1 MGWVRD
7 FYVGKTLMITGA
19 TGFLGKALVEKVLR
33 ALPEVRRIYL
43 LVRGKRLADGSWLSA
58 HERMRQEFLRSA
70 IFTALRRRHQ
80 DSFEEFIAQKV
91 VVLEGDLSFERLG
104 LDKMTFDAVA
114 SETDVIINSAAVVS
128 FDERLDRA
136 LNLNTLGVRRVLEL
150 AKRGKKL
157 REPKGKPSPIFAHI
171 STCYVCGIRNG
182 IIPEESPD
190 PAGIDEEIDELLQI
204 CRDVVEEQSGDDE
217 TPPPIRERTIREAM
231 VDEGMKRAK
240 SRGFNDTY
248 TYTKWLGERLLVKEC
263 DDIPTLILRP
273 AIVESTLKEPE
284 LGWIENQRMA
294 DPLIIGFAER
304 KLVDFPGDPDC
315 VVDLI
320 PCDFVVNA
328 VLAAITMM
336 GQGTRDKGQGINC
349 PSSCV
354 HRPVVIQIATSTQNL
369 LTLRDVVR
377 WCVEYFERNPL
388 LDRNGRPL
396 KVKPW
401 TLPSLDKYRRWLEGR
416 KRLVELQEK
425 LAHSFSFLRAARQW
439 QRRLGVIKAALE
451 RLEYFLSIYAPYTHF
466 KAKFAT
472 ENLRRLWESL
482 DEDDKRDF
490 PFDVTTIDWQHYL
503 QEVHIPGLKRHIL
516 RMAEDDGA
524 ADSIQTLPDLLA
536 HVAAR
541 FPQKAALQR
550 KGPQDNRRQDNERWV
565 RYTYGELHRLAQ
577 SNAKQLAAMG
587 IGRGDRVIL
596 CGDNCPEWVIAYFSA
611 SCSGATVVPLDRQWR
626 PEDIAHIAQFV
637 EAKAALLSDNIAN
650 SIGAALKTLGLDIP
664 IVTFSQLAS
673 GEWRTAN
680 GDHST
685 TSTSHPAL
693 STPYPEDI
701 ASIIFVTGP
710 TVEPRG
716 AMLTHCNFLS
726 NLRAI
731 VKVLPPMQSDHCLN
745 LLPLH
750 HAFAF
755 TSELLV
761 TMWAGATITYP
772 ENLRSRTVLETMREV
787 GVTVL
792 IGVPRVFQILHES
805 IHAEVRRRGKWAWL
819 MFQMLKKFSLVVLK
833 LTGRN
838 IGRSLFASVHHQF
851 GGKLRALI
859 SGGAALPPHI
869 FDDFT
874 AMGFLLCEGY
884 GLTEASP
891 VVTVNPMHRPKR
903 GSVGKPLPGVEVI
916 IADPDEHGVG
926 EILVR
931 GPNVFVGYFRNPEAT
946 ERILKNS
953 WLHTGDLGRFD
964 RDGYLYITGRV
975 KDVIVTAAGKNVY
988 PEELERKLAGIAGVK
1003 ELCVVGVWDEE
1014 TMGERP
1020 HLVVVPEP
1028 QWASSPERLS
1038 KFERNLREEV
1048 QRRSQNLPSYQR
1060 IAQVHIVTDELPK
1073 TVALAPDRAAVR
1085 AMITGQGA
1093 RDKGQVVQVPSPQ
1106 SPIPSP
1112 PNVLS
1117 ETIAAVIAHL
1127 TKQQKERISLSSRL
1141 DELGIDSLL
1150 RVELT
1155 ALLETR
1161 FHISLP
1167 EAQIAGAQ
1175 TVGELVELL
1184 AERLGGTVPETAPPE
1199 DGAAL
1204 VITRLLSPEARK
1216 EAERWIC
1223 ETRFQR
1229 WARHLTCQL
1238 LKWAYRRWFDFEA
1251 HGLENLPEQGP
1262 FIIAANHS
1270 SHMDTGSIIVA
1281 FAERDEALKRARVQ
1295 AKEQH
1300 PAPRTPHL
1308 APDIRPS
1315 SLVPRPIF
1323 VLGARDYFF
1332 NTPLKGWFFH
1342 TFLRVVPFDRTTNPL
1357 EGLRIAAAILHAGYP
1372 LLIFPEGTRSVTG
1385 KLQPFKPGLGLLMVE
1400 TGVPVVPTLIEGTF
1414 EALPKGRLLPKRT
1427 KVRITFGEPIKVEML
1442 VTDRKVLAGIPP
1454 SERRELYQHF
1464 SREVQRRIERMQS
1477 HGGRRE
1483 AI

>member
-1 MGWVRD
+1 VEGKVGWVRE
-7 FYVGKTLMITGA
+7 FYEGKTLLITGA

-58 HERMRQEFLRSA
+58 HERMQQEFHRSA
-70 IFTALRRRHQ
+70 IFTALRRRYQ
-80 DSFEEFIAQKV
+80 DKFEEFIAQKV
-91 VVLEGDLSFERLG
+91 VVLEGDLSFEQLG
-104 LDKMTFDAVA
+104 LDETTFDAVA

-150 AKRGKKL
+150 AKRGKEL
-157 REPKGKPSPIFAHI
+157 REPKGKPAPIFAHI

-182 IIPEESPD
+182 IIPEEPPD
-190 PAGIDEEIDELLQI
+190 PTGIDEEIAELLQL
-204 CRDVVEEQSGDDE
+204 CRDVEEQSGDDD
-217 TPPPIRERTIREAM
+217 TPPPIRERTVREAM

-273 AIVESTLKEPE
+273 AIIESALKEPE
-284 LGWIENQRMA
+284 PGWIENQRMA

-304 KLVDFPGDPDC
+304 KLTDFPGDPDC

-320 PCDFVVNA
+320 PCDLVVNA
-328 VLAAITMM
+328 VLAAIAAM
-336 GQGTRDKGQGINC
+336 GQGAGDKGQERNWISH
-349 PSSCV
+349 PAPQTS
-354 HRPVVIQIATSTQNL
+354 HLAVIQIATSMQNL
-369 LTLRDVVR
+369 LTLRDMVR

-416 KRLVELQEK
+416 KRLVELQGE
-425 LAHSFSFLRAARQW
+425 LAHLFSFLPIARQW
-439 QRRLGVIKAALE
+439 ERRLGVVRAALE
-451 RLEYFLSIYAPYTHF
+451 RLDYFLSIYAPYTHF

-472 ENLRRLWESL
+472 ENLQQLWESL
-482 DEDDKRDF
+482 DEDDRRDF
-490 PFDVTTIDWQHYL
+490 PFDVTTIDWRHYL

-524 ADSIQTLPDLLA
+524 VDSIQTLPDLLA
-536 HVAAR
+536 HAAAR
-541 FPQKAALQR
+541 FPQKVALQR
-550 KGPQDNRRQDNERWV
+550 KRPQDNRQQDNKRWV
-565 RYTYGELHRLAQ
+565 RYTYGELYRLAQ
-577 SNAKQLAAMG
+577 SNAKQLTAMG

-611 SCSGATVVPLDRQWR
+611 SCAGATVVPLDRQWR

-637 EAKAALLSDNIAN
+637 EARAALLGDNIAN
-650 SIGAALKTLGLDIP
+650 LIGEALKIIRLDIP
-664 IVTFSQLAS
+664 VVTFSQLAS

-685 TSTSHPAL
+685 PSTQHIAI
-693 STPYPEDI
+693 STPHPDDI

-710 TVEPRG
+710 AVEPRG
-716 AMLTHCNFLS
+716 AMLTHRNFLS
-726 NLRAI
+726 NLRAV

-761 TMWAGATITYP
+761 AIWAGATITYP

-805 IHAEVRRRGKWAWL
+805 VHAEVRRRGKWAWL
-819 MFQMLKKFSLVVLK
+819 MFQLLKKFSLMVLK

-838 IGRSLFASVHHQF
+838 IGRSLFASVHRQF

-903 GSVGKPLPGVEVI
+903 GSVGKPLPGVEII

-931 GPNVFVGYFRNPEAT
+931 GPNIFAGYFHNPEAT
-946 ERILKNS
+946 ERMLKNG
-953 WLHTGDLGRFD
+953 WLHTGDLGRFN

-988 PEELERKLAGIAGVK
+988 PEELERKLAGIVGIK

-1038 KFERNLREEV
+1038 EFERRLREEV
-1048 QRRSQNLPSYQR
+1048 QKRSQNLPSYQR

-1085 AMITGQGA
+1085 AMITGQVT
-1093 RDKGQVVQVPSPQ
+1093 RDKGQVIQVPTLPSLIPSPQ
-1106 SPIPSP
+1106 TA
-1112 PNVLS
+1112 LL
-1117 ETIAAVIAHL
+1117 ETVAAVIAHL
-1127 TKQQKERISLSSRL
+1127 TKQQKERITFSSRL

-1155 ALLETR
+1155 ALLEMR
-1161 FHISLP
+1161 FRISLP
-1167 EAQIAGAQ
+1167 EAQIAEAQ

-1184 AERLGGTVPETAPPE
+1184 TERLGGTVPETVTPE

-1204 VITRLLSPEARK
+1204 VVTRLLSPEARK
-1216 EAERWIC
+1216 ETERWIR
-1223 ETRFQR
+1223 ETQFQQ
-1229 WARHLTCQL
+1229 WARSLTCQL
-1238 LKWAYRRWFDFEA
+1238 LRWAYHRWFDFEA

-1262 FIIAANHS
+1262 FVIAANHS
-1270 SHMDTGSIIVA
+1270 SHMDTGAIIVA
-1281 FAERDEALKRARVQ
+1281 LAERDEAFKRARVQ
-1295 AKEQH
+1295 AKEPH
-1300 PAPRTPHL
+1300 PAPHISHP
-1308 APDIRPS
+1308 AP
-1315 SLVPRPIF
+1315 LF

-1332 NTPLKGWFFH
+1332 NTLLRGWFFH
-1342 TFLRVVPFDRTTNPL
+1342 TFLRVVPFDRTVNPL
-1357 EGLRIAAAILHAGYP
+1357 EGLRIAAAILKAGYP

-1385 KLQPFKPGLGLLMVE
+1385 KLQPFKPGLGLLAIE
-1400 TGVPVVPTLIEGTF
+1400 TGVPIVPTLIEGTF
-1414 EALPKGRLLPKRT
+1414 EALPKGKLIPKRSKI
-1427 KVRITFGEPIKVEML
+1427 KVTFGEPVKVDMF
-1442 VTDRKVLAGIPP
+1442 VSDKQMFDDTV
-1454 SERRELYQHF
+1454 ERRKLYQQVTE
-1464 SREVQRRIERMQS
+1464 EVRQRIEGMM
-1477 HGGRRE
+1477 RR
-1483 AI
+1483 

>member
-1 MGWVRD
+1 MGWVRE
-7 FYVGKTLMITGA
+7 FYEGKTLLITGA

-70 IFTALRRRHQ
+70 IFTTLRRRYQ
-80 DSFEEFIAQKV
+80 DRFEDFIAQKV

-104 LDKMTFDAVA
+104 LDEVTFDAVA
-114 SETDVIINSAAVVS
+114 FETDVIINSAAVVS

-150 AKRGKKL
+150 AKRGKEL
-157 REPKGKPSPIFAHI
+157 REPQGKPSPIFAHI

-182 IIPEESPD
+182 IIPEEPPD
-190 PAGIDEEIDELLQI
+190 PTGVDDEIAELLQL
-204 CRDVVEEQSGDDE
+204 CRDVEEQSGDDD
-217 TPPPIRERTIREAM
+217 TPPPIRERTVREAM
-231 VDEGMKRAK
+231 VDEGMRRAK

-273 AIVESTLKEPE
+273 AIIESTLKEPE
-284 LGWIENQRMA
+284 PGWIENQRMA

-328 VLAAITMM
+328 VIAAIAAM
-336 GQGTRDKGQGINC
+336 GRGAWGAGREAKAKFPR
-349 PSSCV
+349 PSSPV
-354 HRPVVIQIATSTQNL
+354 PRPVVLQIATSTKNL

-401 TLPSLDKYRRWLEGR
+401 TLPSLDKYRRWLEWR
-416 KRLVELQEK
+416 KRLVELQER
-425 LAHSFSFLRAARQW
+425 LTRSLSFLPVAKQW

-472 ENLRRLWESL
+472 ENLERLWESL

-490 PFDVTTIDWQHYL
+490 PFDVTTIDWRHYL

-536 HVAAR
+536 HAAAR
-541 FPQKAALQR
+541 FPQKVALQR
-550 KGPQDNRRQDNERWV
+550 KGHGTRGKEQEWV

-577 SNAKQLAAMG
+577 SNAKRLAAMG

-611 SCSGATVVPLDRQWR
+611 SCAGATVVPLDRQWR

-637 EAKAALLSDNIAN
+637 DAKAALVGDNLADALREALQAIGLS
-650 SIGAALKTLGLDIP
+650 IP
-664 IVTFSQLAS
+664 ILTFHELTYPIEPMS
-673 GEWRTAN
+673 
-680 GDHST
+680 
-685 TSTSHPAL
+685 PAPRP
-693 STPYPEDI
+693 SPPVPDDI

-716 AMLTHCNFLS
+716 AMLTHRNFLS

-755 TSELLV
+755 TGELLV
-761 TMWAGATITYP
+761 AMWAGATITYP

-787 GVTVL
+787 GITVL

-805 IHAEVRRRGKWAWL
+805 IHAEVRKRGKWAWL
-819 MFQMLKKFSLVVLK
+819 LFQLLKKFSLAFLK

-838 IGRSLFASVHHQF
+838 IGRSLFASVHRQF

-946 ERILKNS
+946 ERMLKNG

-1038 KFERNLREEV
+1038 EFERRLREEV
-1048 QRRSQNLPSYQR
+1048 QKRSQNLPSYQR
-1060 IAQVHIVTDELPK
+1060 IAQVHIVTEELPK

-1085 AMITGQGA
+1085 AMVMGRGT
-1093 RDKGQVVQVPSPQ
+1093 RDAGRVQIATSPKPSIPTPLP
-1106 SPIPSP
+1106 SIAEPI
-1112 PNVLS
+1112 
-1117 ETIAAVIAHL
+1117 IAAIAHL
-1127 TKQQKERISLSSRL
+1127 TKQPKERISVSSRL

-1155 ALLETR
+1155 ALLELR
-1161 FHISLP
+1161 FRTSLP
-1167 EAQIAGAQ
+1167 ESAIAEAQ

-1184 AERLGGTVPETAPPE
+1184 AERLGGTVPETVAPE

-1216 EAERWIC
+1216 EAERWIR

-1229 WARHLTCQL
+1229 WARRLTCQL
-1238 LKWAYRRWFDFEA
+1238 LRWAYRRWFDFEA

-1270 SHMDTGSIIVA
+1270 SHMDTGAIIVA
-1281 FAERDEALKRARVQ
+1281 FAERDEALKRARMN
-1295 AKEQH
+1295 AKERH
-1300 PAPRTPHL
+1300 PALRTPHSN
-1308 APDIRPS
+1308 DTRDTRPS
-1315 SLVPRPIF
+1315 PLAPRPIF

-1332 NTPLKGWFFH
+1332 NTPLRGWFFH
-1342 TFLRVVPFDRTTNPL
+1342 TFLRVVPFDRTVNPL
-1357 EGLRIAAAILHAGYP
+1357 EGLRIAAAILQAGYP

-1385 KLQPFKPGLGLLMVE
+1385 KLQPFKPGLGLLAIE
-1400 TGVPVVPTLIEGTF
+1400 TGVPVVPALIEGTF
-1414 EALPKGRLLPKRT
+1414 EALPKGRLLPRRSKI
-1427 KVRITFGEPIKVEML
+1427 KVTFGEPVKVDMFVSGKQML
-1442 VTDRKVLAGIPP
+1442 DDTV
-1454 SERRELYQHF
+1454 ERRKLYQQVTE
-1464 SREVQRRIERMQS
+1464 EVRQRIERMMRQ
-1477 HGGRRE
+1477 
-1483 AI
+1483 

>member
-1 MGWVRD
+1 VEGKVGWVRE
-7 FYVGKTLMITGA
+7 FYEGKTLLITGA

-58 HERMRQEFLRSA
+58 HERMQQEFHRSA
-70 IFTALRRRHQ
+70 IFTALRRRYQ
-80 DSFEEFIAQKV
+80 DKFEEFIAQKV
-91 VVLEGDLSFERLG
+91 VVLEGDLSFEQLG
-104 LDKMTFDAVA
+104 LDETTFDAVA

-150 AKRGKKL
+150 AKRGKEL
-157 REPKGKPSPIFAHI
+157 REPKGKPAPIFAHI

-182 IIPEESPD
+182 IIPEEPPD
-190 PAGIDEEIDELLQI
+190 PTGIDEEIAELLQL
-204 CRDVVEEQSGDDE
+204 CRDVEEQSGDDD
-217 TPPPIRERTIREAM
+217 TPPPIRERTVREAM

-273 AIVESTLKEPE
+273 AIIESALKEPE
-284 LGWIENQRMA
+284 PGWIENQRMA

-304 KLVDFPGDPDC
+304 KLTDFPGDPDC

-320 PCDFVVNA
+320 PCDLVVNA
-328 VLAAITMM
+328 VLAAIAAM
-336 GQGTRDKGQGINC
+336 GQGAGDKGQERNWISH
-349 PSSCV
+349 PAPRTS
-354 HRPVVIQIATSTQNL
+354 HLAVIQIATSMQNL
-369 LTLRDVVR
+369 LTLRDMVR

-416 KRLVELQEK
+416 KRLVELQGE
-425 LAHSFSFLRAARQW
+425 LAHLFSFLPIARQW
-439 QRRLGVIKAALE
+439 ERRLGVVKAALE
-451 RLEYFLSIYAPYTHF
+451 RLDYFLSIYAPYTHF

-472 ENLRRLWESL
+472 ENLQQLWESL
-482 DEDDKRDF
+482 DEDDRRDF
-490 PFDVTTIDWQHYL
+490 PFDVTTIDWRHYL

-524 ADSIQTLPDLLA
+524 VDSIQTLPDLLA
-536 HVAAR
+536 HAAAR
-541 FPQKAALQR
+541 FPQKVALQR
-550 KGPQDNRRQDNERWV
+550 KRPQDNRQQDNKRWV
-565 RYTYGELHRLAQ
+565 RYTYGELYRLAQ
-577 SNAKQLAAMG
+577 SNAKQLTAMG

-611 SCSGATVVPLDRQWR
+611 SCAGATVVPLDRQWR

-637 EAKAALLSDNIAN
+637 EARAALLGDNIAN
-650 SIGAALKTLGLDIP
+650 LIGEALKIIRLDIP
-664 IVTFSQLAS
+664 VVTFSQLAS

-685 TSTSHPAL
+685 PSTQHIAI
-693 STPYPEDI
+693 STPHPDDI

-710 TVEPRG
+710 AVEPRG
-716 AMLTHCNFLS
+716 AMLTHRNFLS
-726 NLRAI
+726 NLRAV

-761 TMWAGATITYP
+761 AIWAGATITYP

-805 IHAEVRRRGKWAWL
+805 VHAEVRRRGKWAWL
-819 MFQMLKKFSLVVLK
+819 MFQLLKKFSLMVLK

-838 IGRSLFASVHHQF
+838 IGRSLFASVHRQF

-903 GSVGKPLPGVEVI
+903 GSVGKPLPGVEII

-931 GPNVFVGYFRNPEAT
+931 GPNIFAGYFHNPEAT
-946 ERILKNS
+946 ERMLKNG
-953 WLHTGDLGRFD
+953 WLHTGDLGKFN

-988 PEELERKLAGIAGVK
+988 PEELERKLAGIVGIK

-1038 KFERNLREEV
+1038 EFERRLREEV
-1048 QRRSQNLPSYQR
+1048 QKRSQNLPSYQR

-1085 AMITGQGA
+1085 AMITGQVT
-1093 RDKGQVVQVPSPQ
+1093 RDKGQVIQVPTLPSLIPSPQ
-1106 SPIPSP
+1106 TA
-1112 PNVLS
+1112 LL
-1117 ETIAAVIAHL
+1117 ETVAAVIAHL
-1127 TKQQKERISLSSRL
+1127 TKQQKERITFSSRL

-1155 ALLETR
+1155 ALLEMR
-1161 FHISLP
+1161 FRISLP
-1167 EAQIAGAQ
+1167 EAQIAEAQ

-1184 AERLGGTVPETAPPE
+1184 TERLGGTVPETVTPE

-1204 VITRLLSPEARK
+1204 VVTRLLSPEARK
-1216 EAERWIC
+1216 ETERWIR
-1223 ETRFQR
+1223 ETQFQQ
-1229 WARHLTCQL
+1229 WARSLTCQL
-1238 LKWAYRRWFDFEA
+1238 LRWAYHRWFDFEA

-1262 FIIAANHS
+1262 FVIAANHS
-1270 SHMDTGSIIVA
+1270 SHMDTGAIIVA
-1281 FAERDEALKRARVQ
+1281 LAERDEAFKRARVQ
-1295 AKEQH
+1295 AKEPH
-1300 PAPRTPHL
+1300 PAPHISHP
-1308 APDIRPS
+1308 AP
-1315 SLVPRPIF
+1315 LF

-1332 NTPLKGWFFH
+1332 NTLLRGWFFH
-1342 TFLRVVPFDRTTNPL
+1342 TFLRVVPFDRTVNPL
-1357 EGLRIAAAILHAGYP
+1357 EGLRIAAAILKAGYP

-1385 KLQPFKPGLGLLMVE
+1385 KLQPFKPGLGLLAIE
-1400 TGVPVVPTLIEGTF
+1400 TGVPIVPTLIEGTF
-1414 EALPKGRLLPKRT
+1414 EALPKGKLIPKRSKI
-1427 KVRITFGEPIKVEML
+1427 KVTFGEPVKVDMF
-1442 VTDRKVLAGIPP
+1442 VSDKQMFDDTV
-1454 SERRELYQHF
+1454 ERRKLYQQVTE
-1464 SREVQRRIERMQS
+1464 EVRQRIEGMM
-1477 HGGRRE
+1477 RR
-1483 AI
+1483 

>member
-1 MGWVRD
+1 VGWVRD
-7 FYVGKTLMITGA
+7 FYAGKTLLITGA

-58 HERMRQEFLRSA
+58 HERMQQEFHRSA
-70 IFTALRRRHQ
+70 IFTALRRRYQ
-80 DSFEEFIAQKV
+80 DKFEEFIAQKV
-91 VVLEGDLSFERLG
+91 VVLEGDLSFEQLG
-104 LDKMTFDAVA
+104 LDETTFDAVA

-150 AKRGKKL
+150 AKRGKEL
-157 REPKGKPSPIFAHI
+157 REPKGKPAPIFAHI

-182 IIPEESPD
+182 IIPEEPPD
-190 PAGIDEEIDELLQI
+190 PTGIDEEIAELLQL
-204 CRDVVEEQSGDDE
+204 CRDVEEQSGDDD
-217 TPPPIRERTIREAM
+217 TPPPIRERTVREAM

-273 AIVESTLKEPE
+273 AIIESALKEPE
-284 LGWIENQRMA
+284 PGWIENQRMA

-304 KLVDFPGDPDC
+304 KLTDFPGDPDC

-320 PCDFVVNA
+320 PCDLVVNA
-328 VLAAITMM
+328 VLAAIAAM
-336 GQGTRDKGQGINC
+336 GQGAGDKGQERNWISH
-349 PSSCV
+349 PAPQTS
-354 HRPVVIQIATSTQNL
+354 HLAVIQIATSMQNL
-369 LTLRDVVR
+369 LTLRDMVR

-416 KRLVELQEK
+416 KRLVELQGE
-425 LAHSFSFLRAARQW
+425 LAHLFSFLPIARQW
-439 QRRLGVIKAALE
+439 ERRLGVVKAALE
-451 RLEYFLSIYAPYTHF
+451 RLDYFLSIYAPYTHF

-472 ENLRRLWESL
+472 ENLQQLWESL
-482 DEDDKRDF
+482 DEDDRRDF
-490 PFDVTTIDWQHYL
+490 PFDVTTIDWRHYL

-524 ADSIQTLPDLLA
+524 VDSIQTLPDLLA
-536 HVAAR
+536 HAAAR
-541 FPQKAALQR
+541 FPQKVALQR
-550 KGPQDNRRQDNERWV
+550 KRPQDNRQQDNKRWV
-565 RYTYGELHRLAQ
+565 RYTYGELYRLAQ
-577 SNAKQLAAMG
+577 SNAKQLTAMG

-611 SCSGATVVPLDRQWR
+611 SCAGATVVPLDRQWR

-637 EAKAALLSDNIAN
+637 EARAALLGDNIAN
-650 SIGAALKTLGLDIP
+650 LIGEALKIIRLDIP
-664 IVTFSQLAS
+664 VVTFSQLAS

-685 TSTSHPAL
+685 PSTQHIAI
-693 STPYPEDI
+693 STPHPDDI

-710 TVEPRG
+710 AVEPRG
-716 AMLTHCNFLS
+716 AMLTHRNFLS
-726 NLRAI
+726 NLRAV

-761 TMWAGATITYP
+761 AIWAGATITYP

-805 IHAEVRRRGKWAWL
+805 VHAEVRRRGKWAWL
-819 MFQMLKKFSLVVLK
+819 MFQLLKKFSLMVLK

-838 IGRSLFASVHHQF
+838 IGRSLFASVHRQF

-903 GSVGKPLPGVEVI
+903 GSVGKPLPGVEII

-931 GPNVFVGYFRNPEAT
+931 GPNIFAGYFHNPEAT
-946 ERILKNS
+946 ERMLKNG
-953 WLHTGDLGRFD
+953 WLHTGDLGRFN

-988 PEELERKLAGIAGVK
+988 PEELERKLAGIVGIK

-1038 KFERNLREEV
+1038 EFERRLREEV
-1048 QRRSQNLPSYQR
+1048 QKRSQNLPSYQR

-1085 AMITGQGA
+1085 AMITGQVT
-1093 RDKGQVVQVPSPQ
+1093 RDKGQVIQVPTLPSLIPSPQ
-1106 SPIPSP
+1106 TA
-1112 PNVLS
+1112 LL
-1117 ETIAAVIAHL
+1117 ETVAAVIAHL
-1127 TKQQKERISLSSRL
+1127 TKQQKERITFSSRL

-1155 ALLETR
+1155 ALLEMR
-1161 FHISLP
+1161 FRISLP
-1167 EAQIAGAQ
+1167 EAQIAEAQ

-1184 AERLGGTVPETAPPE
+1184 TERLGGTVPETVTPE

-1204 VITRLLSPEARK
+1204 VVTRLLSPEARK
-1216 EAERWIC
+1216 ETERWIR
-1223 ETRFQR
+1223 ETQFQQ
-1229 WARHLTCQL
+1229 WARSLTCQL
-1238 LKWAYRRWFDFEA
+1238 LRWAYHRWFDFEA

-1262 FIIAANHS
+1262 FVIAANHS
-1270 SHMDTGSIIVA
+1270 SHMDTGAIIVA
-1281 FAERDEALKRARVQ
+1281 LAERDEAFKRARVQ
-1295 AKEQH
+1295 AKEPH
-1300 PAPRTPHL
+1300 PAPHISHP
-1308 APDIRPS
+1308 AP
-1315 SLVPRPIF
+1315 LF

-1332 NTPLKGWFFH
+1332 NTLLRGWFFH
-1342 TFLRVVPFDRTTNPL
+1342 TFLRVVPFDRTVNPL
-1357 EGLRIAAAILHAGYP
+1357 EGLRIAAAILKAGYP

-1385 KLQPFKPGLGLLMVE
+1385 KLQPFKPGLGLLAIE
-1400 TGVPVVPTLIEGTF
+1400 TGVPIVPTLIEGTF
-1414 EALPKGRLLPKRT
+1414 EALPKGKLIPKRSKI
-1427 KVRITFGEPIKVEML
+1427 KVTFGEPVKVDMF
-1442 VTDRKVLAGIPP
+1442 VSDKQMFDDTV
-1454 SERRELYQHF
+1454 ERRKLYQQVTE
-1464 SREVQRRIERMQS
+1464 EVRQRIEGMM
-1477 HGGRRE
+1477 RR
-1483 AI
+1483 

>member
-1 MGWVRD
+1 VEGKVGWVRD
-7 FYVGKTLMITGA
+7 FYAGKTLLITGA

-70 IFTALRRRHQ
+70 IFTTLRRRYQ
-80 DSFEEFIAQKV
+80 DRFEEFIAQKV

-104 LDKMTFDAVA
+104 LDEMTFDAVA
-114 SETDVIINSAAVVS
+114 FETDVIINSAAVVS

-150 AKRGKKL
+150 AKRGKEL
-157 REPKGKPSPIFAHI
+157 RKPKGKPAPIFAHI

-182 IIPEESPD
+182 IIPEEPPD
-190 PAGIDEEIDELLQI
+190 PTGIDEEIAELLQL
-204 CRDVVEEQSGDDE
+204 CRDVEEQSSDDE

-240 SRGFNDTY
+240 LRGFNDTY

-263 DDIPTLILRP
+263 DDILTLILRP
-273 AIVESTLKEPE
+273 AIIESTLREPE
-284 LGWIENQRMA
+284 PGWIENQRMA

-328 VLAAITMM
+328 VLAAIAMM
-336 GQGTRDKGQGINC
+336 GQGTWDTGHGINR

-354 HRPVVIQIATSTQNL
+354 TRPVVIQIATSTKNL

-377 WCVEYFERNPL
+377 WCVEYFERSPL

-416 KRLVELQEK
+416 KRLVELQER
-425 LAHSFSFLRAARQW
+425 LVRSFSFLPVAKQW

-466 KAKFAT
+466 RAKFAT
-472 ENLRRLWESL
+472 ENLERLWESL
-482 DEDDKRDF
+482 NEDDKRDF
-490 PFDVTTIDWQHYL
+490 PFDVATIDWRHYL

-536 HVAAR
+536 HAAAR
-541 FPQKAALQR
+541 FPQKVALQR
-550 KGPQDNRRQDNERWV
+550 KGQGTKDKGQGKEWV
-565 RYTYGELHRLAQ
+565 RYTYGELYRLAQ
-577 SNAKQLAAMG
+577 SNARQLAAMG

-611 SCSGATVVPLDRQWR
+611 SCAGATVVPLDRQWR
-626 PEDIAHIAQFV
+626 PDDIAHIAQFV
-637 EAKAALLSDNIAN
+637 DAKVALVGDSLANALREALRAVGLS
-650 SIGAALKTLGLDIP
+650 IP
-664 IVTFSQLAS
+664 ILTFRDLTQPIEPMSPVPRPS
-673 GEWRTAN
+673 SPIP
-680 GDHST
+680 D
-685 TSTSHPAL
+685 
-693 STPYPEDI
+693 DI

-716 AMLTHCNFLS
+716 AMLTHRNFLS

-755 TSELLV
+755 TGELLV
-761 TMWAGATITYP
+761 AMWAGATITYP

-805 IHAEVRRRGKWAWL
+805 ICAEVRKRGKLAWL
-819 MFQMLKKFSLVVLK
+819 MFQLLKKFSLAVLR

-838 IGRSLFASVHHQF
+838 IGRSLFASVHRQF

-946 ERILKNS
+946 ERILKDG

-964 RDGYLYITGRV
+964 KDGYLFITGRV

-988 PEELERKLAGIAGVK
+988 PEELERKLAGIAGVR
-1003 ELCVVGVWDEE
+1003 ELCVIGVWDEE

-1038 KFERNLREEV
+1038 EFERRLREEV
-1048 QRRSQNLPSYQR
+1048 QKRSQNLPSYQR
-1060 IAQVHIVTDELPK
+1060 IAQVHIVTGELPK
-1073 TVALAPDRAAVR
+1073 TVALAPDRVAVR
-1085 AMITGQGA
+1085 AMVMGSRT
-1093 RDKGQVVQVPSPQ
+1093 RDAGRVQVAISPKPTTPLPSLAE
-1106 SPIPSP
+1106 PIIS
-1112 PNVLS
+1112 
-1117 ETIAAVIAHL
+1117 AIAHL
-1127 TKQQKERISLSSRL
+1127 TKQPKERIGVSSRL

-1155 ALLETR
+1155 ALLELR
-1161 FHISLP
+1161 FRTSLP
-1167 EAQIAGAQ
+1167 ESAIAEAQ
-1175 TVGELVELL
+1175 TIGELVEIL
-1184 AERLGGTVPETAPPE
+1184 AERLGGTLPETPAPE

-1204 VITRLLSPEARK
+1204 IITRLLSPEARK
-1216 EAERWIC
+1216 EAERWVK
-1223 ETRFQR
+1223 ETKFQR
-1229 WARHLTCQL
+1229 WVRRLTRKLLARIY
-1238 LKWAYRRWFDFEA
+1238 KRWFDFEA
-1251 HGLENLPEQGP
+1251 HGLENLPSSGA

-1270 SHMDTGSIIVA
+1270 SHMDTGAIIVGMGER
-1281 FAERDEALKRARVQ
+1281 AENL
-1295 AKEQH
+1295 
-1300 PAPRTPHL
+1300 
-1308 APDIRPS
+1308 
-1315 SLVPRPIF
+1315 F

-1332 NTPLKGWFFH
+1332 NTPLRGWFFH
-1342 TFLRVVPFDRTTNPL
+1342 TFLRVVPFDRTVNPL
-1357 EGLRIAAAILHAGYP
+1357 EGLRIAAAILQAGYP

-1385 KLQPFKPGLGLLMVE
+1385 KLQPFKPGLGLLAIE
-1400 TGVPVVPTLIEGTF
+1400 TGVPVVPTLIEGAF

-1427 KVRITFGEPIKVEML
+1427 KIRVTFGEPVKVEML
-1442 VTDRKVLAGIPP
+1442 VADRKALSEIPP
-1454 SERRELYQHF
+1454 LKRRELYQHF
-1464 SREVQRRIERMQS
+1464 SREVQRRIESMQS
-1477 HGGRRE
+1477 HVGRRE
-1483 AI
+1483 TI

>member
-1 MGWVRD
+1 MGLVRD
-7 FYVGKTLMITGA
+7 FYTGKTLMITGA

-70 IFTALRRRHQ
+70 IFTALRRRYQ
-80 DSFEEFIAQKV
+80 DKFEEFIAQKV

-104 LDKMTFDAVA
+104 LDEMTFDAVA

-157 REPKGKPSPIFAHI
+157 REPKGKPAPIFAHI

-182 IIPEESPD
+182 IIPEEPPD
-190 PAGIDEEIDELLQI
+190 PTGVDEEIDELLQI
-204 CRDVVEEQSGDDE
+204 CHDVEGQSGDDE

-240 SRGFNDTY
+240 LRGFNDTY

-273 AIVESTLKEPE
+273 AIIESTLKEPE
-284 LGWIENQRMA
+284 PGWIENQRMA

-328 VLAAITMM
+328 VLAAIAMM
-336 GQGTRDKGQGINC
+336 GQGTWDTGHGINRP
-349 PSSCV
+349 PSLIP
-354 HRPVVIQIATSTQNL
+354 RLVVLQIATSTQNL

-401 TLPSLDKYRRWLEGR
+401 TLPSLDKYRRWLERR
-416 KRLVELQEK
+416 KRLLELQEK
-425 LAHSFSFLRAARQW
+425 LAHSFSLLPVARQW
-439 QRRLGVIKAALE
+439 QRRLGVVKTALE

-472 ENLRRLWESL
+472 ENLQQLWESL

-490 PFDVTTIDWQHYL
+490 PFDVTTIDWRHYL

-536 HVAAR
+536 HAAAR
-541 FPQKAALQR
+541 FPQKVALQR
-550 KGPQDNRRQDNERWV
+550 KGHGTRDKGQGKEWV

-587 IGRGDRVIL
+587 IGRSDRVIL

-611 SCSGATVVPLDRQWR
+611 SCAGATVVPLDRQWR

-637 EAKAALLSDNIAN
+637 EAKIALLDDNIAN
-650 SIGAALKTLGLDIP
+650 SIVAALKTIGLDIP

-673 GEWRTAN
+673 GEWRIAN
-680 GDHST
+680 SEHSALRT
-685 TSTSHPAL
+685 PHPD
-693 STPYPEDI
+693 DI

-710 TVEPRG
+710 AVEPRG
-716 AMLTHCNFLS
+716 AMLTHRNFLS

-772 ENLRSRTVLETMREV
+772 ENLRSRTVLETMKEV
-787 GVTVL
+787 GITVL

-805 IHAEVRRRGKWAWL
+805 IHAEVRQRGKWAWL
-819 MFQMLKKFSLVVLK
+819 LFQMLKKFSLAFLK

-838 IGRSLFASVHHQF
+838 IGRSLFASVHRQF

-891 VVTVNPMHRPKR
+891 VVSVNPMHRPK
-903 GSVGKPLPGVEVI
+903 
-916 IADPDEHGVG
+916 
-926 EILVR
+926 
-931 GPNVFVGYFRNPEAT
+931 
-946 ERILKNS
+946 
-953 WLHTGDLGRFD
+953 
-964 RDGYLYITGRV
+964 
-975 KDVIVTAAGKNVY
+975 
-988 PEELERKLAGIAGVK
+988 
-1003 ELCVVGVWDEE
+1003 
-1014 TMGERP
+1014 
-1020 HLVVVPEP
+1020 
-1028 QWASSPERLS
+1028 
-1038 KFERNLREEV
+1038 
-1048 QRRSQNLPSYQR
+1048 
-1060 IAQVHIVTDELPK
+1060 
-1073 TVALAPDRAAVR
+1073 
-1085 AMITGQGA
+1085 
-1093 RDKGQVVQVPSPQ
+1093 
-1106 SPIPSP
+1106 
-1112 PNVLS
+1112 
-1117 ETIAAVIAHL
+1117 
-1127 TKQQKERISLSSRL
+1127 
-1141 DELGIDSLL
+1141 
-1150 RVELT
+1150 
-1155 ALLETR
+1155 
-1161 FHISLP
+1161 
-1167 EAQIAGAQ
+1167 
-1175 TVGELVELL
+1175 
-1184 AERLGGTVPETAPPE
+1184 
-1199 DGAAL
+1199 
-1204 VITRLLSPEARK
+1204 
-1216 EAERWIC
+1216 
-1223 ETRFQR
+1223 
-1229 WARHLTCQL
+1229 
-1238 LKWAYRRWFDFEA
+1238 
-1251 HGLENLPEQGP
+1251 
-1262 FIIAANHS
+1262 
-1270 SHMDTGSIIVA
+1270 
-1281 FAERDEALKRARVQ
+1281 
-1295 AKEQH
+1295 
-1300 PAPRTPHL
+1300 
-1308 APDIRPS
+1308 
-1315 SLVPRPIF
+1315 
-1323 VLGARDYFF
+1323 
-1332 NTPLKGWFFH
+1332 
-1342 TFLRVVPFDRTTNPL
+1342 
-1357 EGLRIAAAILHAGYP
+1357 
-1372 LLIFPEGTRSVTG
+1372 
-1385 KLQPFKPGLGLLMVE
+1385 
-1400 TGVPVVPTLIEGTF
+1400 
-1414 EALPKGRLLPKRT
+1414 
-1427 KVRITFGEPIKVEML
+1427 
-1442 VTDRKVLAGIPP
+1442 
-1454 SERRELYQHF
+1454 
-1464 SREVQRRIERMQS
+1464 
-1477 HGGRRE
+1477 
-1483 AI
+1483 

>member
-1 MGWVRD
+1 VGWVRD
-7 FYVGKTLMITGA
+7 FYAGKTLLITGA

-58 HERMRQEFLRSA
+58 HERMQQEFHRSA
-70 IFTALRRRHQ
+70 IFTALRRRYQ
-80 DSFEEFIAQKV
+80 DKFEEFIAQKV
-91 VVLEGDLSFERLG
+91 VVLEGDLSFEQLG
-104 LDKMTFDAVA
+104 LDETTFDAVA

-150 AKRGKKL
+150 AKRGKEL
-157 REPKGKPSPIFAHI
+157 REPKGKPAPIFAHI

-182 IIPEESPD
+182 IIPEEPPD
-190 PAGIDEEIDELLQI
+190 PTGIDEEIAELLQL
-204 CRDVVEEQSGDDE
+204 CRDVEEQSGDDD
-217 TPPPIRERTIREAM
+217 TPPPIRERTVREAM

-273 AIVESTLKEPE
+273 AIIESALKEPE
-284 LGWIENQRMA
+284 PGWIENQRMA

-304 KLVDFPGDPDC
+304 KLTDFPGDPDC

-320 PCDFVVNA
+320 PCDLVVNA
-328 VLAAITMM
+328 VLAAIAAM
-336 GQGTRDKGQGINC
+336 GQGAGDKGQERNWISH
-349 PSSCV
+349 PAPQTS
-354 HRPVVIQIATSTQNL
+354 HLAVIQIATSMQNL
-369 LTLRDVVR
+369 LTLRDMVR

-416 KRLVELQEK
+416 KRLVELQGE
-425 LAHSFSFLRAARQW
+425 LAHLFSFLPIARQW
-439 QRRLGVIKAALE
+439 ERRLGVVRAALE
-451 RLEYFLSIYAPYTHF
+451 RLDYFLSIYAPYTHF

-472 ENLRRLWESL
+472 ENLQQLWESL
-482 DEDDKRDF
+482 DEDDRRDF
-490 PFDVTTIDWQHYL
+490 PFDVTTIDWRHYL

-524 ADSIQTLPDLLA
+524 VDSIQTLPDLLA
-536 HVAAR
+536 HAAAR
-541 FPQKAALQR
+541 FPQKVALQR
-550 KGPQDNRRQDNERWV
+550 KRPQDNRQQDNKRWV
-565 RYTYGELHRLAQ
+565 RYTYGELYRLAQ
-577 SNAKQLAAMG
+577 SNAKQLTAMG

-611 SCSGATVVPLDRQWR
+611 SCAGATVVPLDRQWR

-637 EAKAALLSDNIAN
+637 EARAALLGDNIAN
-650 SIGAALKTLGLDIP
+650 LIGEALKIIRLDIP
-664 IVTFSQLAS
+664 VVTFSQLAS

-685 TSTSHPAL
+685 PSTQHIAI
-693 STPYPEDI
+693 STPHPDDI

-710 TVEPRG
+710 AVEPRG
-716 AMLTHCNFLS
+716 AMLTHRNFLS
-726 NLRAI
+726 NLRAV

-761 TMWAGATITYP
+761 AIWAGATITYP

-805 IHAEVRRRGKWAWL
+805 VHAEVRRRGKWAWL
-819 MFQMLKKFSLVVLK
+819 MFQLLKKFSLMVLK

-838 IGRSLFASVHHQF
+838 IGRSLFASVHRQF

-903 GSVGKPLPGVEVI
+903 GSVGKPLPGVEII

-931 GPNVFVGYFRNPEAT
+931 GPNIFAGYFHNPEAT
-946 ERILKNS
+946 ERMLKNG
-953 WLHTGDLGRFD
+953 WLHTGDLGRFN

-988 PEELERKLAGIAGVK
+988 PEELERKLAGIVGIK

-1038 KFERNLREEV
+1038 EFERRLREEV
-1048 QRRSQNLPSYQR
+1048 QKRSQNLPSYQR

-1085 AMITGQGA
+1085 AMITGQVT
-1093 RDKGQVVQVPSPQ
+1093 RDKGQVIQVPTLPSLIPSPQ
-1106 SPIPSP
+1106 TA
-1112 PNVLS
+1112 LL
-1117 ETIAAVIAHL
+1117 ETVAAVIAHL
-1127 TKQQKERISLSSRL
+1127 TKQQKERITFSSRL

-1155 ALLETR
+1155 ALLEMR
-1161 FHISLP
+1161 FRISLP
-1167 EAQIAGAQ
+1167 EAQIAEAQ

-1184 AERLGGTVPETAPPE
+1184 TERLGGTVPETVTPE

-1204 VITRLLSPEARK
+1204 VVTRLLSPEARK
-1216 EAERWIC
+1216 ETERWIR
-1223 ETRFQR
+1223 ETQFQQ
-1229 WARHLTCQL
+1229 WARSLTCQL
-1238 LKWAYRRWFDFEA
+1238 LRWAYHRWFDFEA

-1262 FIIAANHS
+1262 FVIAANHS
-1270 SHMDTGSIIVA
+1270 SHMDTGAIIVA
-1281 FAERDEALKRARVQ
+1281 LAERDEAFKRARVQ
-1295 AKEQH
+1295 AKEPH
-1300 PAPRTPHL
+1300 PAPHISHP
-1308 APDIRPS
+1308 AP
-1315 SLVPRPIF
+1315 LF

-1332 NTPLKGWFFH
+1332 NTLLRGWFFH
-1342 TFLRVVPFDRTTNPL
+1342 TFLRVVPFDRTVNPL
-1357 EGLRIAAAILHAGYP
+1357 EGLRIAAAILKAGYP

-1385 KLQPFKPGLGLLMVE
+1385 KLQPFKPGLGLLAIE
-1400 TGVPVVPTLIEGTF
+1400 TGVPIVPTLIEGTF
-1414 EALPKGRLLPKRT
+1414 EALPKGKLIPMRSKI
-1427 KVRITFGEPIKVEML
+1427 KVTFGEPVKVDMF
-1442 VTDRKVLAGIPP
+1442 VSDKQMFDDTV
-1454 SERRELYQHF
+1454 ERRKLYQQVTE
-1464 SREVQRRIERMQS
+1464 EVRQRIEGMM
-1477 HGGRRE
+1477 RR
-1483 AI
+1483 

>member
-7 FYVGKTLMITGA
+7 FYTGKTLMITGA

-70 IFTALRRRHQ
+70 IFTALRRRYQ
-80 DSFEEFIAQKV
+80 DKFEEFIAQKV

-104 LDKMTFDAVA
+104 LDETTFDAVA

-157 REPKGKPSPIFAHI
+157 REPKGKPAPIFAHI

-182 IIPEESPD
+182 IIPEEPPD
-190 PAGIDEEIDELLQI
+190 PTGVDEEIAELLQI
-204 CRDVVEEQSGDDE
+204 CHDVEGQSGDDE

-240 SRGFNDTY
+240 LRGFNDTY

-273 AIVESTLKEPE
+273 AIIESTLKEPE
-284 LGWIENQRMA
+284 PGWIENQRMA

-328 VLAAITMM
+328 VLAAIAMM
-336 GQGTRDKGQGINC
+336 GQGTWDTGHGINRP
-349 PSSCV
+349 PSLIP
-354 HRPVVIQIATSTQNL
+354 RLVVLQIATSTQNL

-401 TLPSLDKYRRWLEGR
+401 TLPSLDKYRRWLERR
-416 KRLVELQEK
+416 KRLLELQEK
-425 LAHSFSFLRAARQW
+425 LAHSFSLLPVARQW
-439 QRRLGVIKAALE
+439 QRRLGVVKAALE

-472 ENLRRLWESL
+472 ENLQQLWESL
-482 DEDDKRDF
+482 DEEDKRDF
-490 PFDVTTIDWQHYL
+490 PFDVTTIDWRHYL

-536 HVAAR
+536 HAAAR
-541 FPQKAALQR
+541 FPQKVALQKKGQR
-550 KGPQDNRRQDNERWV
+550 KGDKGQGKEWV

-587 IGRGDRVIL
+587 IGRSDRVIL

-611 SCSGATVVPLDRQWR
+611 SCAGATVVPLDRQWR

-637 EAKAALLSDNIAN
+637 GAKIALLGDNIAN
-650 SIGAALKTLGLDIP
+650 SIVAALKTIGLDIP

-673 GEWRTAN
+673 GEWRIAN
-680 GDHST
+680 SEHSALRT
-685 TSTSHPAL
+685 PHPD
-693 STPYPEDI
+693 DI

-710 TVEPRG
+710 AVEPRG
-716 AMLTHCNFLS
+716 AMLTHRNFLS

-772 ENLRSRTVLETMREV
+772 ENLRSRTVLETMKEV
-787 GVTVL
+787 GITVL

-819 MFQMLKKFSLVVLK
+819 LFQMLKKFSLAALK

-838 IGRSLFASVHHQF
+838 IGRSLFASVHRQF

-891 VVTVNPMHRPKR
+891 VVSVNPMHRPKR

-946 ERILKNS
+946 ERILKNG

-1028 QWASSPERLS
+1028 QWSSSPERLNE
-1038 KFERNLREEV
+1038 FERRLREEV
-1048 QRRSQNLPSYQR
+1048 QKRSQNLPSYQR

-1085 AMITGQGA
+1085 AMITGRGT
-1093 RDKGQVVQVPSPQ
+1093 RDAGRIQIAPTTVPASIATH
-1106 SPIPSP
+1106 SAIIEPIVS
-1112 PNVLS
+1112 
-1117 ETIAAVIAHL
+1117 AIAHL
-1127 TKQQKERISLSSRL
+1127 TKQPKEKVTLSSRL

-1161 FHISLP
+1161 FRISLP
-1167 EAQIAGAQ
+1167 EAQIAEAQ

-1216 EAERWIC
+1216 EAERWIR

-1229 WARHLTCQL
+1229 WARRLTCQL
-1238 LKWAYRRWFDFEA
+1238 LRWAYRRWFDFEA

-1270 SHMDTGSIIVA
+1270 SHMDTGAIIVA
-1281 FAERDEALKRARVQ
+1281 FAERDEARKRARVH
-1295 AKEQH
+1295 AKELRT
-1300 PAPRTPHL
+1300 APRTSHL
-1308 APDIRPS
+1308 ASDTRPS
-1315 SLVPRPIF
+1315 SLAPRPIF

-1357 EGLRIAAAILHAGYP
+1357 EGLRIAAAILQAGYP

-1385 KLQPFKPGLGLLMVE
+1385 KLQPFKPGLGLLAIE
-1400 TGVPVVPTLIEGTF
+1400 TGVPIVPALIEGTF
-1414 EALPKGRLLPKRT
+1414 EALPKGRLIPRRSKI
-1427 KVRITFGEPIKVEML
+1427 KVTFGEPVKVEML
-1442 VTDRKVLAGIPP
+1442 VTDRKVLAEIPP
-1454 SERRELYQHF
+1454 SERRELYQ
-1464 SREVQRRIERMQS
+1464 RLTEEVRQRLITLQR
-1477 HGGRRE
+1477 G
-1483 AI
+1483 

>member
-1 MGWVRD
+1 VEGKVGWVRE
-7 FYVGKTLMITGA
+7 FYEGKTLLITGA

-58 HERMRQEFLRSA
+58 HERMQQEFHRSA
-70 IFTALRRRHQ
+70 IFTALRRRYQ
-80 DSFEEFIAQKV
+80 DKFEEFIAQKV
-91 VVLEGDLSFERLG
+91 VVLEGDLSFEQLG
-104 LDKMTFDAVA
+104 LDETTFDAVA

-150 AKRGKKL
+150 AKRGKEL
-157 REPKGKPSPIFAHI
+157 REPKGKPAPIFAHI

-182 IIPEESPD
+182 IIPEEPPD
-190 PAGIDEEIDELLQI
+190 PTGIDEEIAELLQL
-204 CRDVVEEQSGDDE
+204 CRDVEEQSGDDD
-217 TPPPIRERTIREAM
+217 TPPPIRERTVREAM

-273 AIVESTLKEPE
+273 AIIESALKEPE
-284 LGWIENQRMA
+284 PGWIENQRMA

-304 KLVDFPGDPDC
+304 KLTDFPGDPDC

-320 PCDFVVNA
+320 PCDLVVNA
-328 VLAAITMM
+328 VLAAIAAM
-336 GQGTRDKGQGINC
+336 GQGAGDKGQERNWISH
-349 PSSCV
+349 PAPRTS
-354 HRPVVIQIATSTQNL
+354 HLAVIQIATSMQNL
-369 LTLRDVVR
+369 LTLRDMVR

-416 KRLVELQEK
+416 KRLVELQGE
-425 LAHSFSFLRAARQW
+425 LAHLFSFLPIARQW
-439 QRRLGVIKAALE
+439 ERRLGVVKAALE
-451 RLEYFLSIYAPYTHF
+451 RLDYFLSIYAPYTHF

-472 ENLRRLWESL
+472 ENLQQLWESL
-482 DEDDKRDF
+482 DEDDRRDF
-490 PFDVTTIDWQHYL
+490 PFDVTTIDWRHYL

-524 ADSIQTLPDLLA
+524 VDSIQTLPDLLA
-536 HVAAR
+536 HAAAR
-541 FPQKAALQR
+541 FPQKVALQR
-550 KGPQDNRRQDNERWV
+550 KRPQDNRQQDNKRWV
-565 RYTYGELHRLAQ
+565 RYTYGELCRLAQ
-577 SNAKQLAAMG
+577 SNAKQLTAMG

-611 SCSGATVVPLDRQWR
+611 SCAGATVVPLDRQWR

-637 EAKAALLSDNIAN
+637 EARAALLGDNIAN
-650 SIGAALKTLGLDIP
+650 LIGEALKIIRLDIP
-664 IVTFSQLAS
+664 VVTFSQLAS

-685 TSTSHPAL
+685 PSTQHIAI
-693 STPYPEDI
+693 STPHPDDI

-710 TVEPRG
+710 AVEPRG
-716 AMLTHCNFLS
+716 AMLTHRNFLS
-726 NLRAI
+726 NLRAV

-761 TMWAGATITYP
+761 AIWAGATITYP

-805 IHAEVRRRGKWAWL
+805 VHAEVRKRGKLAWL
-819 MFQMLKKFSLVVLK
+819 MFQLLKKFSLMVLK

-838 IGRSLFASVHHQF
+838 IGRSLFASVHRQF

-903 GSVGKPLPGVEVI
+903 GSVGKPLPGVEII

-931 GPNVFVGYFRNPEAT
+931 GPNIFAGYFHNPEAT
-946 ERILKNS
+946 ERMLKNG
-953 WLHTGDLGRFD
+953 WLHTGDLGRFN

-988 PEELERKLAGIAGVK
+988 PEELERKLAGIVGIK

-1038 KFERNLREEV
+1038 EFERRLREEV
-1048 QRRSQNLPSYQR
+1048 QKRSQNLPSYQR

-1085 AMITGQGA
+1085 AMITGQVT
-1093 RDKGQVVQVPSPQ
+1093 RDKGQVIQVPTLPSLIPSPQ
-1106 SPIPSP
+1106 TA
-1112 PNVLS
+1112 LL
-1117 ETIAAVIAHL
+1117 ETVAAVIAHL
-1127 TKQQKERISLSSRL
+1127 TKQQKERITFSSRL

-1155 ALLETR
+1155 ALLEMR
-1161 FHISLP
+1161 FRISLP
-1167 EAQIAGAQ
+1167 EAQIAEAQ

-1184 AERLGGTVPETAPPE
+1184 TERLGGTVPETVTPE

-1204 VITRLLSPEARK
+1204 VVTRLLSPEARK
-1216 EAERWIC
+1216 ETERWIR
-1223 ETRFQR
+1223 ETQFQQ
-1229 WARHLTCQL
+1229 WARSLTCQL
-1238 LKWAYRRWFDFEA
+1238 LRWAYHRWFDFEA

-1262 FIIAANHS
+1262 FVIAANHS
-1270 SHMDTGSIIVA
+1270 SHMDTGAIIVA
-1281 FAERDEALKRARVQ
+1281 LAERDEAFKRARVQ
-1295 AKEQH
+1295 AKEPH
-1300 PAPRTPHL
+1300 PAPHISHP
-1308 APDIRPS
+1308 AP
-1315 SLVPRPIF
+1315 LF

-1332 NTPLKGWFFH
+1332 NTLLRGWFFH
-1342 TFLRVVPFDRTTNPL
+1342 TFLRVVPFDRTVNPL
-1357 EGLRIAAAILHAGYP
+1357 EGLRIAAAILKAGYP

-1385 KLQPFKPGLGLLMVE
+1385 KLQPFKPGLGLLAIE
-1400 TGVPVVPTLIEGTF
+1400 TGVPIVPTLIEGTF
-1414 EALPKGRLLPKRT
+1414 EALPKGKLIPKRSKI
-1427 KVRITFGEPIKVEML
+1427 KVTFGEPVKVDMF
-1442 VTDRKVLAGIPP
+1442 VSDKQMFDDTV
-1454 SERRELYQHF
+1454 ERRKLYQQVTE
-1464 SREVQRRIERMQS
+1464 EVRQRIEGMM
-1477 HGGRRE
+1477 RR
-1483 AI
+1483 

>member
-1 MGWVRD
+1 VGWVRE
-7 FYVGKTLMITGA
+7 FYEGKTLLITGA

-58 HERMRQEFLRSA
+58 HERMQQEFHRSA
-70 IFTALRRRHQ
+70 IFTALRRRYQ
-80 DSFEEFIAQKV
+80 DKFEEFIAQKV
-91 VVLEGDLSFERLG
+91 VVLEGDLSFEQLG
-104 LDKMTFDAVA
+104 LDETTFDAVA

-150 AKRGKKL
+150 AKRGKEL
-157 REPKGKPSPIFAHI
+157 REPKGKPAPIFAHI

-182 IIPEESPD
+182 IIPEEPPD
-190 PAGIDEEIDELLQI
+190 PTGIDEEIAELLQL
-204 CRDVVEEQSGDDE
+204 CRDVEEQSGDDD
-217 TPPPIRERTIREAM
+217 TPPPIRERTVREAM

-273 AIVESTLKEPE
+273 AIIESALKEPE
-284 LGWIENQRMA
+284 PGWIENQRMA

-304 KLVDFPGDPDC
+304 KLTDFPGDPDC

-320 PCDFVVNA
+320 PCDLVVNA
-328 VLAAITMM
+328 VLAAIAAM
-336 GQGTRDKGQGINC
+336 GQGAGDKGQERNWISH
-349 PSSCV
+349 PAPQTS
-354 HRPVVIQIATSTQNL
+354 HLAVIQIATSMQNL
-369 LTLRDVVR
+369 LTLRDMVR

-416 KRLVELQEK
+416 KRLVELQGE
-425 LAHSFSFLRAARQW
+425 LAHLFSFLPIARQW
-439 QRRLGVIKAALE
+439 ERRLGVVKAALE
-451 RLEYFLSIYAPYTHF
+451 RLDYFLSIYAPYTHF

-472 ENLRRLWESL
+472 ENLQQLWESL
-482 DEDDKRDF
+482 DEDDRRDF
-490 PFDVTTIDWQHYL
+490 PFDVTTIDWRHYL

-524 ADSIQTLPDLLA
+524 VDSIQTLPDLLA
-536 HVAAR
+536 HAAAR
-541 FPQKAALQR
+541 FPQKVALQR
-550 KGPQDNRRQDNERWV
+550 KRPQDNRQQDNKRWV
-565 RYTYGELHRLAQ
+565 RYTYGELYRLAQ
-577 SNAKQLAAMG
+577 SNAKQLTAMG

-611 SCSGATVVPLDRQWR
+611 SCAGATVVPLDRQWR

-637 EAKAALLSDNIAN
+637 EARAALLGDNIAN
-650 SIGAALKTLGLDIP
+650 LIGEALKIIRLDIP
-664 IVTFSQLAS
+664 VVTFSQLAS

-685 TSTSHPAL
+685 PSTQHIAI
-693 STPYPEDI
+693 STPHPDDI

-710 TVEPRG
+710 AVEPRG
-716 AMLTHCNFLS
+716 AMLTHRNFLS
-726 NLRAI
+726 NLRAV

-761 TMWAGATITYP
+761 AIWAGATITYP

-805 IHAEVRRRGKWAWL
+805 VHAEVRRRGKWAWL
-819 MFQMLKKFSLVVLK
+819 MFQLLKKFSLMVLK

-838 IGRSLFASVHHQF
+838 IGRSLFASVHRQF

-903 GSVGKPLPGVEVI
+903 GSVGKPLPGVEII

-931 GPNVFVGYFRNPEAT
+931 GPNIFAGYFHNPEAT
-946 ERILKNS
+946 ERMLKNG
-953 WLHTGDLGRFD
+953 WLHTGDLGRFN

-988 PEELERKLAGIAGVK
+988 PEELERKLAGIVGIK

-1038 KFERNLREEV
+1038 EFERRLREEV
-1048 QRRSQNLPSYQR
+1048 QKRSQNLPSYQR

-1085 AMITGQGA
+1085 AMITGQVT
-1093 RDKGQVVQVPSPQ
+1093 RDKGQVIQVPTLPSLIPSPQ
-1106 SPIPSP
+1106 TA
-1112 PNVLS
+1112 LL
-1117 ETIAAVIAHL
+1117 ETVAAVIAHL
-1127 TKQQKERISLSSRL
+1127 TKQQKERITFSSRL

-1155 ALLETR
+1155 ALLEMR
-1161 FHISLP
+1161 FRISLP
-1167 EAQIAGAQ
+1167 EAQIAEAQ

-1184 AERLGGTVPETAPPE
+1184 TERLGGTVPETVTPE

-1204 VITRLLSPEARK
+1204 VVTRLLSPEARK
-1216 EAERWIC
+1216 ETERWIR
-1223 ETRFQR
+1223 ETQFQQ
-1229 WARHLTCQL
+1229 WARSLTCQL
-1238 LKWAYRRWFDFEA
+1238 LRWAYHRWFDFEA

-1262 FIIAANHS
+1262 FVIAANHS
-1270 SHMDTGSIIVA
+1270 SHMDTGAIIVA
-1281 FAERDEALKRARVQ
+1281 LAERDEAFKRARVQ
-1295 AKEQH
+1295 AKEPH
-1300 PAPRTPHL
+1300 PAPHISHP
-1308 APDIRPS
+1308 AP
-1315 SLVPRPIF
+1315 LF

-1332 NTPLKGWFFH
+1332 NTLLRGWFFH
-1342 TFLRVVPFDRTTNPL
+1342 TFLRVVPFDRTVNPL
-1357 EGLRIAAAILHAGYP
+1357 EGLRIAAAILKAGYP

-1385 KLQPFKPGLGLLMVE
+1385 KLQPFKPGLGLLAIE
-1400 TGVPVVPTLIEGTF
+1400 TGVPIVPTLIEGTF
-1414 EALPKGRLLPKRT
+1414 EALPKGKLIPKRSKI
-1427 KVRITFGEPIKVEML
+1427 KVTFGEPVKVDMF
-1442 VTDRKVLAGIPP
+1442 VSDKQMFDDTV
-1454 SERRELYQHF
+1454 ERRKLYQQVTE
-1464 SREVQRRIERMQS
+1464 EVRQRIEGMM
-1477 HGGRRE
+1477 RR
-1483 AI
+1483 

>member
-1 MGWVRD
+1 MGWVRE
-7 FYVGKTLMITGA
+7 FYEGKTLLITGA

-58 HERMRQEFLRSA
+58 HERMQQEFHRSA
-70 IFTALRRRHQ
+70 IFTALRRRYQ
-80 DSFEEFIAQKV
+80 DKFEEFIAQKV
-91 VVLEGDLSFERLG
+91 VVLEGDLSFEQLG
-104 LDKMTFDAVA
+104 LDETTFDAVA

-150 AKRGKKL
+150 AKRGKEL
-157 REPKGKPSPIFAHI
+157 REPKGKPAPIFAHI

-182 IIPEESPD
+182 IIPEEPPD
-190 PAGIDEEIDELLQI
+190 PTGIDEEIAELLQL
-204 CRDVVEEQSGDDE
+204 CRDVEEQSGDDD
-217 TPPPIRERTIREAM
+217 TPPPIRERTVREAM

-273 AIVESTLKEPE
+273 AIIESALKEPE
-284 LGWIENQRMA
+284 PGWIENQRMA

-304 KLVDFPGDPDC
+304 KLTDFPGDPDC

-320 PCDFVVNA
+320 PCDLVVNA
-328 VLAAITMM
+328 VLAAIAAM
-336 GQGTRDKGQGINC
+336 GQGAGDKGQERNWISH
-349 PSSCV
+349 PAPQTS
-354 HRPVVIQIATSTQNL
+354 HLAVIQIATSMQNL
-369 LTLRDVVR
+369 LTLRDMVR

-416 KRLVELQEK
+416 KRLVELQGE
-425 LAHSFSFLRAARQW
+425 LAHLFSFLPIARQW
-439 QRRLGVIKAALE
+439 ERRLGVVRAALE
-451 RLEYFLSIYAPYTHF
+451 RLDYFLSIYAPYTHF

-472 ENLRRLWESL
+472 ENLQQLWESL
-482 DEDDKRDF
+482 DEDDRRDF
-490 PFDVTTIDWQHYL
+490 PFDVTTIDWRHYL

-524 ADSIQTLPDLLA
+524 VDSIQTLPDLLA
-536 HVAAR
+536 HAAAR
-541 FPQKAALQR
+541 FPQKVALQR
-550 KGPQDNRRQDNERWV
+550 KRPQDNRQQDNKRWV
-565 RYTYGELHRLAQ
+565 RYTYGELYRLAQ
-577 SNAKQLAAMG
+577 SNAKQLTAMG

-611 SCSGATVVPLDRQWR
+611 SCAGATVVPLDRQWR

-637 EAKAALLSDNIAN
+637 EARAALLGDNIAN
-650 SIGAALKTLGLDIP
+650 LIGEALKIIRLDIP
-664 IVTFSQLAS
+664 VVTFSQLAS

-685 TSTSHPAL
+685 PSTQHIAI
-693 STPYPEDI
+693 STPHPDDI

-710 TVEPRG
+710 AVEPRG
-716 AMLTHCNFLS
+716 AMLTHRNFLS
-726 NLRAI
+726 NLRAV

-761 TMWAGATITYP
+761 AIWAGATITYP

-805 IHAEVRRRGKWAWL
+805 VHAEVRRRGKWAWL
-819 MFQMLKKFSLVVLK
+819 MFQLLKKFSLMVLK

-838 IGRSLFASVHHQF
+838 IGRSLFASVHRQF

-903 GSVGKPLPGVEVI
+903 GSVGKPLPGVEII

-931 GPNVFVGYFRNPEAT
+931 GPNIFAGYFHNPEAT
-946 ERILKNS
+946 ERMLKNG
-953 WLHTGDLGRFD
+953 WLHTGDLGRFN

-988 PEELERKLAGIAGVK
+988 PEELERKLAGIVGIK

-1038 KFERNLREEV
+1038 EFERRLREEV
-1048 QRRSQNLPSYQR
+1048 QKRSQNLPSYQR

-1085 AMITGQGA
+1085 AMITGQVT
-1093 RDKGQVVQVPSPQ
+1093 RDKGQVIQVPTLPSLIPSPQ
-1106 SPIPSP
+1106 TA
-1112 PNVLS
+1112 LL
-1117 ETIAAVIAHL
+1117 ETVAAVIAHL
-1127 TKQQKERISLSSRL
+1127 TKQQKERITFSSRL

-1155 ALLETR
+1155 ALLEMR
-1161 FHISLP
+1161 FRISLP
-1167 EAQIAGAQ
+1167 EAQIAEAQ

-1184 AERLGGTVPETAPPE
+1184 TERLGGTVPETVTPE

-1204 VITRLLSPEARK
+1204 VVTRLLSPEARK
-1216 EAERWIC
+1216 ETERWIR
-1223 ETRFQR
+1223 ETQFQQ
-1229 WARHLTCQL
+1229 WARSLTCQL
-1238 LKWAYRRWFDFEA
+1238 LRWAYHRWFDFEA

-1262 FIIAANHS
+1262 FVIAANHS
-1270 SHMDTGSIIVA
+1270 SHMDTGAIIVA
-1281 FAERDEALKRARVQ
+1281 LAERDEAFKRARVQ
-1295 AKEQH
+1295 AKEPH
-1300 PAPRTPHL
+1300 PAPHISHP
-1308 APDIRPS
+1308 AP
-1315 SLVPRPIF
+1315 LF

-1332 NTPLKGWFFH
+1332 NTLLRGWFFH
-1342 TFLRVVPFDRTTNPL
+1342 TFLRVVPFDRTVNPL
-1357 EGLRIAAAILHAGYP
+1357 EGLRIAAAILKAGYP

-1385 KLQPFKPGLGLLMVE
+1385 KLQPFKPGLGLLAIE
-1400 TGVPVVPTLIEGTF
+1400 TGVPIVPTLIEGTF
-1414 EALPKGRLLPKRT
+1414 EALPKGKLIPKRSKI
-1427 KVRITFGEPIKVEML
+1427 KVTFGEPVKVDMF
-1442 VTDRKVLAGIPP
+1442 VSDKQMFDDTV
-1454 SERRELYQHF
+1454 ERRKLYQQVTE
-1464 SREVQRRIERMQS
+1464 EVRQRIEGMM
-1477 HGGRRE
+1477 RR
-1483 AI
+1483 

>member
-7 FYVGKTLMITGA
+7 FYTGKTLMITGA

-70 IFTALRRRHQ
+70 IFTALRRRYQ
-80 DSFEEFIAQKV
+80 DKFEEFIAQKV

-104 LDKMTFDAVA
+104 LDETTFDAVA

-150 AKRGKKL
+150 AKRGKEL
-157 REPKGKPSPIFAHI
+157 REPQGKPSPIFAHI

-182 IIPEESPD
+182 IIPEEPPD
-190 PAGIDEEIDELLQI
+190 PTGVDEEIAELLQI
-204 CRDVVEEQSGDDE
+204 CHDVEGQSGDDE

-240 SRGFNDTY
+240 LRGFNDTY

-273 AIVESTLKEPE
+273 AIIESTLKEPE
-284 LGWIENQRMA
+284 PGWIENQRMA

-328 VLAAITMM
+328 VIAAIAAM
-336 GQGTRDKGQGINC
+336 GRGAWCVGREGKTTFPRP
-349 PSSCV
+349 PSLV
-354 HRPVVIQIATSTQNL
+354 PRLVVLQIATSTQNL

-401 TLPSLDKYRRWLEGR
+401 TLPSLDKYRRWLERR
-416 KRLVELQEK
+416 KRLLELQEK
-425 LAHSFSFLRAARQW
+425 LAHSFSLLPVARQW
-439 QRRLGVIKAALE
+439 QRRLGVVKAALE

-472 ENLRRLWESL
+472 ENLQQLWESL

-490 PFDVTTIDWQHYL
+490 PFDVTTIDWRHYL

-536 HVAAR
+536 HAAAR
-541 FPQKAALQR
+541 FPQKVALQKKGQR
-550 KGPQDNRRQDNERWV
+550 KGDKGQGKEWV

-587 IGRGDRVIL
+587 IGRSDRVIL

-611 SCSGATVVPLDRQWR
+611 SCAGATVVPLDRQWR

-637 EAKAALLSDNIAN
+637 GAKIALLGDNIAN
-650 SIGAALKTLGLDIP
+650 SIVAALKTIGLDIP

-673 GEWRTAN
+673 GEWRIAN
-680 GDHST
+680 SEHSALRT
-685 TSTSHPAL
+685 PHPD
-693 STPYPEDI
+693 DI

-710 TVEPRG
+710 AVEPRG
-716 AMLTHCNFLS
+716 AMLTHRNFLS

-819 MFQMLKKFSLVVLK
+819 LFQLLKKFSLVVLK

-838 IGRSLFASVHHQF
+838 IGRSLFASVHRQF

-891 VVTVNPMHRPKR
+891 VVSVNPMHRPKR
-903 GSVGKPLPGVEVI
+903 GSVGKPLPGVEVL

-946 ERILKNS
+946 ERMLKNG

-1028 QWASSPERLS
+1028 QWSSSPERLNE
-1038 KFERNLREEV
+1038 FERRLREEV
-1048 QRRSQNLPSYQR
+1048 QKRSQNLPSYQR

-1085 AMITGQGA
+1085 AMITGRGT
-1093 RDKGQVVQVPSPQ
+1093 RDAGRIQIAPTTVPASIATH
-1106 SPIPSP
+1106 SAIIEPIVS
-1112 PNVLS
+1112 
-1117 ETIAAVIAHL
+1117 AIAHL
-1127 TKQQKERISLSSRL
+1127 TKQPKEKVTLSSRL

-1161 FHISLP
+1161 FRISLP
-1167 EAQIAGAQ
+1167 EAQIAEAQ
-1175 TVGELVELL
+1175 TVGELVELI
-1184 AERLGGTVPETAPPE
+1184 AERLGGTVPETVPPE

-1216 EAERWIC
+1216 EAERWIR

-1229 WARHLTCQL
+1229 WARRLTCQL
-1238 LKWAYRRWFDFEA
+1238 LRWAYRRWFDFEA

-1270 SHMDTGSIIVA
+1270 SHMDTGAIIVA
-1281 FAERDEALKRARVQ
+1281 FAERDEALKRARVH
-1295 AKEQH
+1295 AKELRTTPRTSH
-1300 PAPRTPHL
+1300 PASDT
-1308 APDIRPS
+1308 RPS
-1315 SLVPRPIF
+1315 SLAPRPIF

-1357 EGLRIAAAILHAGYP
+1357 EGLRIAAAILQAGYP

-1385 KLQPFKPGLGLLMVE
+1385 KLQPFKPGLGLLAIE

-1427 KVRITFGEPIKVEML
+1427 KVRVTFGEPVKVEML
-1442 VTDRKVLAGIPP
+1442 VTDRKVLGEILP